1 MKKHLHVIIIALLL
15 AIRGS
20 AQTSQDSIATQIG
33 NFILVSNETIYETVQ
48 IVEDSTQTIDGG
60 EMEIVSLTE
69 GRAMQSE
76 VSNSMLSE
84 LFLRLAPNPANGDC
98 QILIENYSGCVSYM
112 VSDVT
117 GRIVYNSNELVYDS
131 QNSTLPSSL
140 WRAGV
145 YVVNI
150 KMETETKILRLV
162 VE

>member
-1 MKKHLHVIIIALLL
+1 MKKYLHVIIIALLL

-33 NFILVSNETIYETVQ
+33 DFILVSNETIYETVQ
-48 IVEDSTQTIDGG
+48 IAEDSMQTIDGG

-76 VSNSMLSE
+76 ASNSMLSE

-98 QILIENYSGCVSYM
+98 QILIENYTGSVFYS

-117 GRIVYNSNELVYDS
+117 GRIIYCSSTPTYDS
-131 QNSTLPSSL
+131 QNSKLPSSL

-150 KMETETKILRLV
+150 KLETETKILRLV

>member
-33 NFILVSNETIYETVQ
+33 DFILVSNETIYETVQ

-69 GRAMQSE
+69 GRAMQNE
-76 VSNSMLSE
+76 MSNSALSE
-84 LFLRLAPNPANGDC
+84 LLLSLAPNPANGDC

-117 GRIVYNSNELVYDS
+117 GRIVYSSNTLVYDS

-150 KMETETKILRLV
+150 KIESDTRTVRLV